1 METEVRSY
9 SNSAILV
16 VIYCFQLK
24 YYHIFTSLKYLII
37 YINTYLIYFYEIIM
51 MTKYPEELF
60 KQETVYF
67 KTLF

>member
-1 METEVRSY
+1 METEVCSY

-24 YYHIFTSLKYLII
+24 YYYMFFLEKII